1 MRPEERPLGVKG
13 SPWLRAV
20 KQTGPQPCNP
30 KEQNSNNN
38 LNKLVGRFFPRAS
51 RKESSSAHTLI
62 CSVKPRAEEPV
73 ESCSARTSD
82 P

>member
-1 MRPEERPLGVKG
+1 MRPEERPLAVQG

-30 KEQNSNNN
+30 REQNSNNN
-38 LNKLVGRFFPRAS
+38 LNNLWADSSLEPPD
-51 RKESSSAHTLI
+51 RKA
-62 CSVKPRAEEPV
+62 
-73 ESCSARTSD
+73 ARPT